1 MYRPVRARR
10 DRRRAAPARYH
21 VCPDKTF
28 PKIHR
33 VRILIVDDNDGI
45 CKVLTALCVSAGH
58 EVVAALADGDGLEE
72 AVRRLRPD
80 IVCLDYH
87 LPGRDGLELLAAVHA
102 LSPEI
107 DVVFMTGSE
116 EADIEQRAADA
127 GASGFVRKPFSQT
140 QILDELGAVVEA
152 RTAAARADEEA
163 LAADGAALP
172 VAGTVVDGR
181 RTVVVA
187 DDSASVRLVLRGLLD
202 DCGLRVVKAVGN
214 GAEAVQAVRALRPAI
229 LCLDV
234 NMPVLGGLE
243 ALPLIREISPET
255 AVVMVTGCAD
265 RDFVARAARLGARGY
280 ILKPLRPAY
289 IEGVMRRLA

>member
-1 MYRPVRARR
+1 MAG
-10 DRRRAAPARYH
+10 YH
-21 VCPDKTF
+21 VRPDKTF

-72 AVRRLRPD
+72 AVRRLHPD

-127 GASGFVRKPFSQT
+127 GASGFVRKPFSQA
-140 QILDELGAVVEA
+140 QILDELHAVVEA
-152 RTAAARADEEA
+152 RTAAARADEEQA
-163 LAADGAALP
+163 PAADEAAPP
-172 VAGTVVDGR
+172 VAGAVVGGR

>member
-1 MYRPVRARR
+1 M
-10 DRRRAAPARYH
+10 
-21 VCPDKTF
+21 
-28 PKIHR
+28 
-33 VRILIVDDNDGI
+33 RILIVDDNAGI
-45 CKVLTALCVSAGH
+45 GKVLTALCASAGH
-58 EVVAALADGDGLEE
+58 EVVAVLADGDGLEA

-80 IVCLDYH
+80 LVCLDYH
-87 LPGRDGLELLAAVHA
+87 LPGRDGLELLAVIHA
-102 LSPEI
+102 LSPAI

-116 EADIEQRAADA
+116 ESGIEQRAADA

-140 QILDELGAVVEA
+140 QILDELHAVVDA
-152 RTAAARADEEA
+152 RRRAVG
-163 LAADGAALP
+163 DGAAATGGDAAEAMP
-172 VAGTVVDGR
+172 AGIAGDGR

-187 DDSASVRLVLRGLLD
+187 DDSASVRLVLKGLLD
-202 DCGLRVVKAVGN
+202 DCGLRVLKAVGN

-265 RDFVARAARLGARGY
+265 RNFVTRAAQLGARGY

-289 IEGVMRRLA
+289 IEGVMRRLL